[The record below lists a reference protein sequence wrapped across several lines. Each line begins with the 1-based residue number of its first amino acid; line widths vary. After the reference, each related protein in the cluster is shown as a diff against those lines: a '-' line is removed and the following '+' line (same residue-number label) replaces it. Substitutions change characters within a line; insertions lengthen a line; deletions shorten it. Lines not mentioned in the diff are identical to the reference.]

1 MKTVYIAIGM
11 TGLLVGAV
19 LGQKAASGIEPQ
31 PDAPV
36 VTQATALA
44 LSLQPSA
51 LPVTPFLTNF
61 TARTAAGITNALIR
75 QGVWAPGEKEGVV
88 RFPTEQAVLAAL
100 NWLQREQQADG
111 SWKGSK
117 EIVTPTL
124 TALALLAYLGHG
136 ETPASAGYGANVGK
150 AIHWLLANQEESGRF
165 QGRDERNYTHPIAAL
180 ALAEAYGMTL
190 DPEVKAAAEKAV
202 ALIVKGQH
210 VDGGFGY
217 NLDKAAHNDTG
228 YMCWCAQALAAARM
242 TRLDVPGL
250 ERAIDK
256 ASYAVRQNADPNGG
270 FGESGPGRTIFSGAG
285 VTALQFLGA
294 PRVAEAQKTLALLA
308 TNTFSAA
315 ATDAPPVPGASRF
328 YASWILTQAKFQA
341 GGESFRNWN
350 KSLAR
355 ELVASQTQE
364 RSLLTGWVALG
375 RWARRKNASDPKEV
389 VTQDTCYGALML
401 EVYYRYLPFG
411 K

>member
-1 MKTVYIAIGM
+1 M
-11 TGLLVGAV
+11 TGLLVAAV
-19 LGQKAASGIEPQ
+19 MGQNATPGNGPQ
-31 PDAPV
+31 TNAPV
-36 VTQATALA
+36 QPLAPVITQATASA
-44 LSLQPSA
+44 SDLQPSA
-51 LPVTPFLTNF
+51 LPLSPFLTNF
-61 TARTAAGITNALIR
+61 TARTAAGITNTLIR
-75 QGVWAPGEKEGVV
+75 QGAWAPGEKEGEV
-88 RFPTEQAVLAAL
+88 RLPTEQAVLAAL

-165 QGRDERNYTHPIAAL
+165 QGRDKRDYTHLIAAL
-180 ALAEAYGMTL
+180 ALTEAYGMTL
-190 DPEVKAAAEKAV
+190 DPETKAAAEKAV

-210 VDGGFGY
+210 ADGGFGY
-217 NLDKAAHNDTG
+217 NLDKAAHNDTS

-285 VTALQFLGA
+285 VTALQFLSA
-294 PRVAEAQKTLALLA
+294 PHVAEVQKTLALLA

-315 ATDAPPVPGASRF
+315 TTDAPPIPGASRF
-328 YASWILTQAKFQA
+328 YASWNQTQAKFQA
-341 GGESFRNWN
+341 GGDAFRNWN

-355 ELVASQTQE
+355 ELVSSQTQE

-375 RWARRKNASDPKEV
+375 RWARRSANDPQEV
-389 VTQDTCYGALML
+389 VIQDTCYGALML